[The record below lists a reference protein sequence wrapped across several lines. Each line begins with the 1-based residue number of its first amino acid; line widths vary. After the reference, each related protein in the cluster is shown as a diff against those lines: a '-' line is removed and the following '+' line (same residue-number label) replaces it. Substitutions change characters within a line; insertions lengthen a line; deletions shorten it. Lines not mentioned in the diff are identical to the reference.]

1 MEFADT
7 DAATLIHFT
16 SLFRYMEE
24 AEHAFYRS
32 LGATAFAW
40 TETGFSGM
48 PRVAASCEFL
58 GPLRYGEEVDVR
70 LILREKRSKVL
81 RYDAEFTRVDEDG
94 GTLIARGSMTVVHA
108 RRAHGDLEWSGSEL
122 PEDLLAGLE
131 VQEAE

>member
-1 MEFADT
+1 VEFADT

-32 LGATAFAW
+32 LGASAFEW
-40 TETGFSGM
+40 TETGYAGM

-58 GPLRYGEEVDVR
+58 GPIRYGQEVEIR

-81 RYDAEFTRVDEDG
+81 RYDAEFTRMDG
-94 GTLIARGSMTVVHA
+94 ERGTLVARGSMTVIHA
-108 RRAHGDLEWSGSEL
+108 CRAHGDLDWAGSEL
-122 PEDLLAGLE
+122 PADLLAQLE
-131 VQEAE
+131 VEGD